1 MRPFAPTGKAKRQP
15 RKETREYDDRT
26 NATLTEELYQ
36 KQNRPMRA
44 DEQMRDKQ
52 QAMATQNPYFAFPPP
67 AISPKSMM

>member
-1 MRPFAPTGKAKRQP
+1 
-15 RKETREYDDRT
+15 
-26 NATLTEELYQ
+26 
-36 KQNRPMRA
+36 MRA